1 MFEEKESIVES
12 LSYAIKDIG
21 CQIEKFGEIRP
32 SNTGGY
38 VHMHSLSTHNFRLSQ
53 IKFLDHFFN
62 NLWVSSLDKEINGV
76 TVKELMGIAESQMQ
90 LAFSTNPNRQ
100 KWVDYFGIDLIGE
113 DNLICD
119 LNTDRATIV
128 GFQQEIAEIF
138 QNLFPEKDLV
148 FDKFYEHFLPYV
160 NQFAA
165 KKNDRIF
172 VLTYPN
178 EQYKVPIKNFADR
191 FGFKFG
197 PISDFNPRK
206 YDLIIRQVKSE
217 EILNHPTIYN
227 KLLNSLKRGLPM
239 INPLGSYL
247 TGHKG
252 WITVIP
258 VLYPEY
264 ASWFPRTW
272 LINNGQVLSS
282 EGSIFRLE
290 DIISKFEDKPG
301 VNHRKRYVLKKEF
314 GAGGWQVF
322 IGEDLKKYQW
332 KDLISQV
339 RDSKHAWVIE
349 EKVGRS
355 NKEIVV
361 GFWEHEQLKIS
372 KENLNVIERI
382 YAISDEEWYCG
393 EAFGKNSNKVNA
405 SGFTFPLALKS

>member
-217 EILNHPTIYN
+217 EILNHPT
-227 KLLNSLKRGLPM
+227 
-239 INPLGSYL
+239 
-247 TGHKG
+247 
-252 WITVIP
+252 
-258 VLYPEY
+258 
-264 ASWFPRTW
+264 
-272 LINNGQVLSS
+272 
-282 EGSIFRLE
+282 
-290 DIISKFEDKPG
+290 
-301 VNHRKRYVLKKEF
+301 RYVLKKEF